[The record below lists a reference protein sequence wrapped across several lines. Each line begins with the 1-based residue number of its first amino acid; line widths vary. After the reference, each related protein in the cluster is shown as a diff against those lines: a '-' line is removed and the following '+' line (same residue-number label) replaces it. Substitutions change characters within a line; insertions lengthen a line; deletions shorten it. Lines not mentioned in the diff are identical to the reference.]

1 MITWIK
7 TRAAQG
13 HRTLAYPDQA
23 QEMPSTFYGRPI
35 ISAGTCPEGCMDC
48 IDSCPTFAIKTEPV
62 VALDLG
68 RCVFCAE
75 CVSACP
81 EQMINLSS
89 DFRMAGTS
97 RESLVITGDEA
108 PMIQKLND
116 RMLKIFGRS
125 MRFRHVSAGDCGG
138 CKDELNALS
147 NIVFDLSR
155 FGMNVVASPRHAD
168 ALLVSGPIPENMRV
182 ALEKAYLALPEPR
195 LVVAVGACAISG
207 GPFVD
212 SPYCH
217 NGVNSILPVD
227 MYIPGCPPHPL
238 TVLDALLRL
247 LDRLPKDQWPKVLDP
262 DGITATH
269 GSDPKTSDKSSTRE

>member
-1 MITWIK
+1 MLTWIK

-13 HRTLAYPDQA
+13 YRTLGYPDQP
-23 QEMPSTFYGRPI
+23 QEMPGTFYGRPM
-35 ISAGTCPEGCMDC
+35 ISAGNCPEGCTEC
-48 IDSCPTFAIKTEPV
+48 VDSCPTFAIRTDSGV
-62 VALDLG
+62 SLDLG

-75 CVSACP
+75 CVKACP
-81 EQMINLSS
+81 NEIVKLSS
-89 DFRMAGTS
+89 DFRMGGST
-97 RESLVITGDEA
+97 RESLVIRNDEA
-108 PMIQKLND
+108 PMIHKLND
-116 RMLKIFGRS
+116 RMLEIFGRS

-182 ALEKAYLALPEPR
+182 ALEKTYLALPEPR
-195 LVVAVGACAISG
+195 IVIAIGACAISG

-217 NGVNSILPVD
+217 NGVESILPVD

-238 TVLDALLRL
+238 TVLDAILRL
-247 LDRLPKDQWPKVLDP
+247 LDRLPKAQWPKVHDP
-262 DGITATH
+262 SLNSNPGN
-269 GSDPKTSDKSSTRE
+269 SFDKQSTRE

>member
-1 MITWIK
+1 MLTWIK

-13 HRTLAYPDQA
+13 YRTLGYPDQP
-23 QEMPSTFYGRPI
+23 QEMPGTFYGRPM
-35 ISAGTCPEGCMDC
+35 ISAGNCPEGCTEC
-48 IDSCPTFAIKTEPV
+48 VDSCPTFAIRTDSGV
-62 VALDLG
+62 SLDLG

-75 CVSACP
+75 CVKACP
-81 EQMINLSS
+81 NEIVKLSS
-89 DFRMAGTS
+89 DFQMGGST
-97 RESLVITGDEA
+97 RESLVIRNDEA
-108 PMIQKLND
+108 PMIHKLND
-116 RMLKIFGRS
+116 RMLEIFGRS

-195 LVVAVGACAISG
+195 IVIAIGACAISG

-217 NGVNSILPVD
+217 NGVESILPVD

-238 TVLDALLRL
+238 TVLDAILRL
-247 LDRLPKDQWPKVLDP
+247 LDRLPKAQWPKVHDP
-262 DGITATH
+262 SLNSNPGN
-269 GSDPKTSDKSSTRE
+269 SFDKQSTKE

>member
-1 MITWIK
+1 MLTWIK

-13 HRTLAYPDQA
+13 YRTLGYPDQP
-23 QEMPSTFYGRPI
+23 QEMPGTFYGRPMI
-35 ISAGTCPEGCMDC
+35 HAGNCPEGCTEC
-48 IDSCPTFAIKTEPV
+48 VDSCPTFAIRTDSGV
-62 VALDLG
+62 SLDLG

-75 CVSACP
+75 CVKACP
-81 EQMINLSS
+81 NEIVKLSS
-89 DFRMAGTS
+89 DFRMGGST
-97 RESLVITGDEA
+97 RESLVIRNDEA
-108 PMIQKLND
+108 PMIHKLND
-116 RMLKIFGRS
+116 RMLEIFGRS

-195 LVVAVGACAISG
+195 IVIAIGACAISG

-217 NGVNSILPVD
+217 NGVESILPVD

-238 TVLDALLRL
+238 TVLDAILRL
-247 LDRLPKDQWPKVLDP
+247 LDRLPKAQWPKVHDP
-262 DGITATH
+262 SLNSNPGN
-269 GSDPKTSDKSSTRE
+269 SFDKQSTKE

>member
-1 MITWIK
+1 MLTWIK

-13 HRTLAYPDQA
+13 YRTLGYPDQP
-23 QEMPSTFYGRPI
+23 QEMPGTFYGRPM
-35 ISAGTCPEGCMDC
+35 ISAGNCPEGCTEC
-48 IDSCPTFAIKTEPV
+48 VDSCPTFAIRTDSGV
-62 VALDLG
+62 SLDLG

-75 CVSACP
+75 CVKACP
-81 EQMINLSS
+81 NEIVKLSS
-89 DFRMAGTS
+89 DFRMGGST
-97 RESLVITGDEA
+97 RESLVIRNDEA
-108 PMIQKLND
+108 PMIHKLND
-116 RMLKIFGRS
+116 RMLEIFGRS

-195 LVVAVGACAISG
+195 IVIAIGACAISG

-217 NGVNSILPVD
+217 NGVESILPVD

-238 TVLDALLRL
+238 TVLDAILRL
-247 LDRLPKDQWPKVLDP
+247 LDRLPKAQWPKVHDP
-262 DGITATH
+262 SLNSNPGN
-269 GSDPKTSDKSSTRE
+269 SFDKQSTKE